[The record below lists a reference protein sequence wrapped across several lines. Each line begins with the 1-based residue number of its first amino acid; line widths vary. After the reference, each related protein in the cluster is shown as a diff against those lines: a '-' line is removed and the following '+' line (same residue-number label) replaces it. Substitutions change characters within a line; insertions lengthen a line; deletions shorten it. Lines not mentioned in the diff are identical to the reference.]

1 MACMEQWWCFVW
13 NLHKKLG
20 IMKNVIRLVVAE
32 ARLSKVYPK
41 DIKKYLMGL
50 YASLHLKDSEKD
62 MERLIYYAFKNGYVL
77 GAASQGAEAQEVSDR
92 LPDLGIEGEASDD
105 IER

>member
-1 MACMEQWWCFVW
+1 
-13 NLHKKLG
+13 
-20 IMKNVIRLVVAE
+20 MKNVIRLVVAE

-50 YASLHLKDSEKD
+50 YASLHLKDGEKD

-77 GAASQGAEAQEVSDR
+77 GAASQGADAQEVSDR
-92 LPDLGIEGEASDD
+92 LPDLGIEEEKGERAY
-105 IER
+105 ER